1 MSSPTSPP
9 PQFRV
14 SLGTVMIAVAV
25 AAFLCALVMRPGTT
39 LGPQGTL
46 VLRELSVLAGM
57 TLGALVILLTAHALV
72 ESVFGVTCPNCLQ
85 TTLARVAM
93 YSFGYRYYRCKTCG
107 WRCKRRP
114 WTTWEDV
121 GDPEDDSYYQPKDI
135 GGPPGLVPR
144 REEDEAFWDGTTGA
158 LLRNQRSRKTSPGA
172 GAAPGAE
179 ADTDSNQAGS
189 S

>member
-1 MSSPTSPP
+1 LRFT
-9 PQFRV
+9 
-14 SLGTVMIAVAV
+14 LGQVMIAVGV
-25 AAFLCALVMRPGTT
+25 AACFCALLMRPGTT
-39 LGPQGTL
+39 LGPQGTQ

-57 TLGALVILLTAHALV
+57 TLAALVILLTAHSLV
-72 ESVFGVTCPNCLQ
+72 ETVFGVTCPNCLQ

-93 YSFGYRYYRCKTCG
+93 HSFGYRYYRCKTCG

-121 GDPEDDSYYQPKDI
+121 FDPEDDAYFQPKDI

-144 REEDEAFWDGTTGA
+144 RQEDETFWKGTTGA
-158 LLRNQRSRKTSPGA
+158 LLRSQRSRKGPPDDGPDPGPKA
-172 GAAPGAE
+172 SSGP
-179 ADTDSNQAGS
+179 DQAGS